1 MRKQAEDRL
10 FRAYVTD
17 GIKAIADNTS
27 ALHPNGVSLKF
38 RYIEIINDTDTM
50 PVEQPEKQKETAEQI
65 IERIST
71 GINNL
76 KKGG

>member
-10 FRAYVTD
+10 FRAYLTD

-27 ALHPNGVSLKF
+27 ALHPKGVSLKS
-38 RYIEIINDTDTM
+38 RYIEIIDDTM
-50 PVEQPEKQKETAEQI
+50 QVEQPEKQKETAEQI

>member
-27 ALHPNGVSLKF
+27 ALHPKGVSLKF
-38 RYIEIINDTDTM
+38 RYIEIIDDTM
-50 PVEQPEKQKETAEQI
+50 QVEQPEKQKETAEQI
-65 IERIST
+65 IEKIST

>member
-1 MRKQAEDRL
+1 MQKQAEDKL
-10 FRAYVTD
+10 FRVYITD
-17 GIKAIADNTS
+17 GIKAIANNTA
-27 ALHPNGVSLKF
+27 ALYSKGMALES
-38 RYIEIINDTDTM
+38 RYIEIIED
-50 PVEQPEKQKETAEQI
+50 VKLEKPNEDPKETAEQI

>member
-1 MRKQAEDRL
+1 MRKQAENKL
-10 FRAYVTD
+10 FRAYLTD

-27 ALHPNGVSLKF
+27 ALHPKGVSLKS
-38 RYIEIINDTDTM
+38 RYIEIIDDIKSD
-50 PVEQPEKQKETAEQI
+50 EQPEKPEETAEQI

-76 KKGG
+76 GKGG